1 MLNLLTYFFQFSLSL
16 KLRIKPA
23 FFITGIFLGLLNAHA
38 QQNLVINGDMEIYS
52 SCPQTESYPAQ
63 SIKEI
68 EKCIGWK
75 APTHGT
81 SDYFNTCAIATN
93 VDVPNNI
100 LGEQMP
106 FDGNGYLGAY
116 FTSYTGG
123 TGSDGYSGIMWWEY
137 VQGKTAAPLE
147 NGKIYKFSLELS
159 LAEYSDLIINEIG
172 AYFSES
178 PISTSNTASLQLV
191 PQCIFRNQDYYSD
204 TVNWMHLETFFVANG
219 KENYFTIGNYRNNS
233 GTDTVRRIDWSPQG
247 IVNPYVTYMYIDHVI
262 LHEASTAIP
271 NIFTPNGDGINDVWE
286 LSFSGNSEN
295 RVSVM
300 NRWGNLIYES
310 GLDNFSWNGKTQNG
324 VDATEGT
331 YFYRISNTNIAGF
344 IELVR

>member
-1 MLNLLTYFFQFSLSL
+1 MNWFVLFLQLL
-16 KLRIKPA
+16 
-23 FFITGIFLGLLNAHA
+23 FLLLCLEVYA
-38 QQNLVINGDMEIYS
+38 QGNLVVNGNMEEYV

-75 APTHGT
+75 APTYGT
-81 SDYFNTCAIATN
+81 SDYFNTCATATN

-100 LGEQMP
+100 LGEQIP

-123 TGSDGYSGIMWWEY
+123 AGNDGYSGIMWWEY
-137 VQGKTAAPLE
+137 VQGKTTTPLE
-147 NGKIYKFSLELS
+147 NGKIYKFSLEIS
-159 LAEYSDLIINEIG
+159 LAEYSDLMINQIG
-172 AYFSES
+172 VYFSEES
-178 PISTSNTASLQLV
+178 ISTPNTASLSIN
-191 PQCIFRNQDYYSD
+191 PQCIFFNQNYYRD

-219 KENYFTIGNYRNNS
+219 NEKYFTIGNYRSNIN
-233 GTDTVRRIDWSPQG
+233 TDTLRRIDWSPQG
-247 IVNPYVTYMYIDHVI
+247 ILNPYVTYLYIDHVI
-262 LHEASTAIP
+262 LTEVSIEIP
-271 NIFTPNGDGINDVWE
+271 NVFTPNGDGINDLWE
-286 LSFSGNSEN
+286 LSFSGDSEK
-295 RVSVM
+295 RVSIM

-310 GLDNFSWNGKTQNG
+310 GLNNFNWNGKTQNG
-324 VDATEGT
+324 TDATEGT